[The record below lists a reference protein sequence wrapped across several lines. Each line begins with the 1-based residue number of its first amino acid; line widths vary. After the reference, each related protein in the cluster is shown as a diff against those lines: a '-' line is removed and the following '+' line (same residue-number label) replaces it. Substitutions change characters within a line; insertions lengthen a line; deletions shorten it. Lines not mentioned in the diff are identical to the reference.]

1 MTTPPKFDLTDM
13 PTFIVPDPTH
23 LSLYD
28 PIRRVYHVFTVKGTA
43 EVRTAGV
50 RFITFSH
57 PSGDAEKSRLQ

>member
-1 MTTPPKFDLTDM
+1 MDDFDLSEM

-28 PIRRVYHVFTVKGTA
+28 PIQKVYRVFTVEGA
-43 EVRTAGV
+43 VEIRTAGV

-57 PSGDAEKSRLQ
+57 PSGDAEKPKLQ